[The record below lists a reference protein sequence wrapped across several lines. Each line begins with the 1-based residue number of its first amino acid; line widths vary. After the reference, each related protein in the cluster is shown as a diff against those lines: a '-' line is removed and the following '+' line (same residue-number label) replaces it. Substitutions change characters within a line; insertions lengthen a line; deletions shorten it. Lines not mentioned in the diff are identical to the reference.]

1 MVGVFLST
9 SIPSR
14 YGEQNAQWI
23 AYLLQCDAAAL
34 TQGMLFR
41 ESLINGETFAVP
53 LSRAQALD
61 AVDSLARQVRVREN
75 RDEIG

>member
-1 MVGVFLST
+1 MCATPLT
-9 SIPSR
+9 
-14 YGEQNAQWI
+14 
-23 AYLLQCDAAAL
+23 L

-61 AVDSLARQVRVREN
+61 AVDSLARQVRFPAPLRV
-75 RDEIG
+75 

>member
-1 MVGVFLST
+1 MTTVCA
-9 SIPSR
+9 P
-14 YGEQNAQWI
+14 
-23 AYLLQCDAAAL
+23 

-61 AVDSLARQVRVREN
+61 AVDSLARQLYGRQFDWLVRRLDAASN
-75 RDEIG
+75 CEIEARVQMARQSQH